1 MKHIILF
8 TLIAVLAVVV
18 SACGAQPV
26 PTINP
31 ADVQHTAEAAAFTM
45 VAQTQAAMPTATPL
59 PPTEIPTN
67 TPAPTDTAA
76 AVPTLDTTIAT
87 AGAGVPTLAP
97 TKVPA
102 SGNATVDPCA
112 NRVLAANP
120 KGKPTIIKIA
130 NMTKATINVS
140 IYLEET
146 AGAGECGYRG
156 YTLTK
161 LSDVLITDLV
171 QGCYDL
177 WAWSQDGQKVHV
189 NAGGGGCINNTDK
202 WTFEISEGSIKFT
215 Q

>member
-1 MKHIILF
+1 MKQIVFSSLMI
-8 TLIAVLAVVV
+8 VLVLSI

-26 PTINP
+26 PTVNP

-45 VAQTQAAMPTATPL
+45 VAQTQAAIPTATPL
-59 PPTEIPTN
+59 PPTETPTQ
-67 TPAPTDTAA
+67 TPAITDTP
-76 AVPTLDTTIAT
+76 VPL
-87 AGAGVPTLAP
+87 PTLAGASSPVP
-97 TKVPA
+97 TIA
-102 SGNATVDPCA
+102 SNNSGNAANGAATVDPCA

-120 KGKPTIIKIA
+120 KGKPTVIRIV

-156 YTLTK
+156 YTLSK
-161 LSDVLITDLV
+161 LNDVVITDLV
-171 QGCYDL
+171 QGCYTL

-202 WTFEISEGSIKFT
+202 WTFQIGEGSIKFT

>member
-1 MKHIILF
+1 MKHITSL
-8 TLIAVLAVVV
+8 TLIALVAILI
-18 SACGAQPV
+18 SSCGAQPV
-26 PTINP
+26 PTVNS

-67 TPAPTDTAA
+67 TPAPTDTPA
-76 AVPTLDTTIAT
+76 AVPTLDTTVAT
-87 AGAGVPTLAP
+87 VGAGVPTLAP
-97 TKVPA
+97 TNVPA
-102 SGNATVDPCA
+102 SGNATVDPCS
-112 NRVLAANP
+112 NRVLAASP
-120 KGKPTIIKIA
+120 KGQSTIIRIA
-130 NMTKATINVS
+130 NLTKAAVNVS
-140 IYLEET
+140 LYLEET

-161 LSDVLITDLV
+161 LSDVVITDLV

-189 NAGGGGCINNTDK
+189 NAYGYGCLNNSDK
-202 WTFEISEGSIKFT
+202 WTFEINEGSIKFT